1 MNLIEAEAKVL
12 LAGHGIAV
20 PRGVLLEEQ
29 DALQGSHAKG
39 AAIKGVAVKAQLL
52 SGGRGKA
59 GLIRLVHGIDKNADP
74 AAVQTRGEA
83 EVEADIDAAITSVRT
98 ALQARNLPA
107 VVLVED
113 KLDIR
118 AEYYISFLLNDRAQ
132 APLMLFSIHGGM
144 EVESMPAPTQWRV
157 DPVRGLLPHELIDFF
172 KSAGVADVLLG
183 ALSRLAA
190 ALYRVYVSEDLELL
204 EINPL
209 VVTSQGRL
217 VAADAKIII
226 DDCAL
231 FRHPHRDFSVSR
243 RLVLAGMTALEREA
257 DEKKFTFIDLPGN
270 VALMSYGA
278 GLGMMLVDLLGDA
291 GLRAACFV
299 DGSSASVGN
308 NTAERLQVVF
318 KRAEAPEVKAILF
331 YQNLS
336 TRDIKPRV
344 EAVLQV
350 LRDTPPPKPFYFG
363 FVAAYLAERNMT
375 AVEACALVAAEGY
388 KTSQEPRE
396 LVEMIK
402 RDLAVSEADAGVGLR

>member
-1 MNLIEAEAKVL
+1 MNLIEAEAKTL

-29 DALQGSHAKG
+29 DDLP
-39 AAIKGVAVKAQLL
+39 AADARGVAVKAQLL

-59 GLIRLVHGIDKNADP
+59 GLIRLVHGIDKLADSSTDMTRDI
-74 AAVQTRGEA
+74 AA
-83 EVEADIDAAITSVRT
+83 VEADIRAAITAVRT
-98 ALQARNLPA
+98 AMQARNLPA
-107 VVLVED
+107 VVLVEQ

-118 AEYYISFLLNDRAQ
+118 TEYYLSFLLDDRAQ
-132 APLMLFSIHGGM
+132 APLMLFSINGGM
-144 EVESMPAPTQWRV
+144 DVENMPAPARWRV
-157 DPVRGLLPHELIDFF
+157 DPVRGLLPHELIGFF
-172 KSAGVADVLLG
+172 VAAGVPDEVLG

-190 ALYRVYVSEDLELL
+190 TLYRIFVAEDLELL

-231 FRHPHRDFSVSR
+231 FRHPHRNFKVSQ
-243 RLVLAGMTALEREA
+243 RLALAGMTALEREA

-299 DGSSASVGN
+299 DGSSTSVGN
-308 NTAERLQVVF
+308 NTAERLQLVF

-350 LRDTPPPKPFYFG
+350 LRETPPPKPFYFG

-396 LVEMIK
+396 LVDMIK
-402 RDLAVSEADAGVGLR
+402 RDLAMQV